1 MQMSQCT
8 PEAAKVFLLQVKTL
22 INTPLTHSAQ
32 TLLMLSS
39 SIASV
44 NLVIAI
50 LNHQPN
56 IKTKDNIG
64 RSALH
69 YAASVGNSQIFE
81 MLIKCGA
88 DPKDLTIGG

>member
-8 PEAAKVFLLQVKTL
+8 PEAAKTFVSQIKSL
-22 INTPLTHSAQ
+22 INTPLTHSGQ

-39 SIASV
+39 SIASL

-50 LNHQPN
+50 LNHKPN
-56 IKTKDNIG
+56 IKIKDNIG

-69 YAASVGNSQIFE
+69 YAASVGNS
-81 MLIKCGA
+81 
-88 DPKDLTIGG
+88 